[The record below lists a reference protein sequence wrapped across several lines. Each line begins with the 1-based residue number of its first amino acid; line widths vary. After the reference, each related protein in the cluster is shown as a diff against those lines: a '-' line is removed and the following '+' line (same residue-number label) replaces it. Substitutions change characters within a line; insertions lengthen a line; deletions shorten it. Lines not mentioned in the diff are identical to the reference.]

1 MTMYKPGTQ
10 LIITDLW
17 AAAAAHKLGFEV
29 ESGFPNPAFGE
40 HWVKGVASHR
50 RVGND
55 GAYYWL
61 DIKKWRITVTESG
74 PNAAERFLPQRN
86 DLIET
91 VNDTHFIVTE
101 LLPDDPTWVGNKNQ
115 SGIQNPFIECRSII
129 ERNGIPFPQFSE
141 VIEPEKENNNGL

>member
-1 MTMYKPGTQ
+1 MTVYKPGTQ
-10 LIITDLW
+10 LIITELW
-17 AAAAAHKLGFEV
+17 AAAAAQKLGFEV
-29 ESGFPNPAFGE
+29 ESKTF
-40 HWVKGVASHR
+40 SS
-50 RVGND
+50 ND
-55 GAYYWL
+55 WQKMFIAQSRFCQ
-61 DIKKWRITVTESG
+61 WRITVTESG

-129 ERNGIPFPQFSE
+129 ERDDTPFPQFSE
-141 VIEPEKENNNGL
+141 VIEP